1 MQPAEESILHFSS
14 HRNRNHLSAAL
25 KLSVSGTQA
34 EAKHLTQLNDLHLNL
49 KLRYLYRTV
58 STFFF
63 SPGIGSLLFFI
74 ISKFSGNVPL
84 CADFTVLINFRH
96 LCTKSPMKWR
106 SRLDSWGTN
115 ICTLQIRK

>member
-63 SPGIGSLLFFI
+63 PLGLAVYFFHTQQT
-74 ISKFSGNVPL
+74 FWECPPL
-84 CADFTVLINFRH
+84 C
-96 LCTKSPMKWR
+96 
-106 SRLDSWGTN
+106 
-115 ICTLQIRK
+115 

>member
-14 HRNRNHLSAAL
+14 HRNWNHLSAAL

-63 SPGIGSLLFFI
+63 SPGIGSLLFSYSANFLGM
-74 ISKFSGNVPL
+74 STS
-84 CADFTVLINFRH
+84 VLILLFLLTFTISALSH
-96 LCTKSPMKWR
+96 L
-106 SRLDSWGTN
+106 
-115 ICTLQIRK
+115 